1 MNTAAIPKGTLSRMA
16 GGLAEA
22 QQRQGRL
29 DPKIFGERFGLAASL
44 FGCWHENLSR
54 PFGQGKKLYR
64 SCLKCG
70 ARTPFDTATFET
82 DGRFYYPP
90 EVAH

>member
-1 MNTAAIPKGTLSRMA
+1 MTATIIRGTLSRLT
-16 GGLAEA
+16 GGLVE
-22 QQRQGRL
+22 QQREAAP
-29 DPKIFGERFGLAASL
+29 DPKIFGEKFGLAAAL

-54 PFGQGKKLYR
+54 PFGQGEKLYR

-70 ARTPFDTATFET
+70 ARTPFNTETFET

-90 EVAH
+90 EVVH